1 MESCD
6 WDGDPPS
13 FGGGSVAAFVD
24 VEGGAGEDED
34 EDDVSAGSFSSEG
47 SEGGRREPQVE
58 DAINWRISEQRLL
71 TKTAKSRALHD
82 AIRDSKRS
90 EVQARC
96 ACTCANATKSGIGNR
111 ESTNNRIKE
120 RHKRNERRAGKSGEK
135 AEKVRREIGESNSLI
150 IVCPKMFHP
159 FTAKDVEVHNLSS
172 KAAYHVYAGHKGV
185 MGGVPL
191 VFARMIPL
199 VP

>member
-24 VEGGAGEDED
+24 VEGGAGEDE
-34 EDDVSAGSFSSEG
+34 V
-47 SEGGRREPQVE
+47 